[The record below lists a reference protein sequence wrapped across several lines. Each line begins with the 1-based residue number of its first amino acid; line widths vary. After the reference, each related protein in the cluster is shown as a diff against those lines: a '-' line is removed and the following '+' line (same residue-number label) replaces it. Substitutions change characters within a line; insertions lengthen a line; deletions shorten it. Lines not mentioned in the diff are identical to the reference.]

1 LRNFYLTQPQLA
13 MFKYAADRGA
23 RTFLQAK
30 KAPRLKTGCR
40 AMNHVP
46 ARSSGRELGQEL
58 FEGLFSRSV
67 SGLNGFIKD
76 R

>member
-1 LRNFYLTQPQLA
+1 

-30 KAPRLKTGCR
+30 KASRLKTGCR
-40 AMNHVP
+40 AMNHVL
-46 ARSSGRELGQEL
+46 ACSSGRELGQEP
-58 FEGLFSRSV
+58 FEGVFSRSV
-67 SGLNGFIKD
+67 GGLNGFIKD